1 MREGRIEQWLED
13 DKHELGPGEAVY
25 IEKDVVHGSYTLG
38 DEPAK
43 LTRDPHADRGRGR
56 LRGHRRLRGGA
67 LGLAAVAI
75 VTGSS
80 SGIGRAIAGELAAPR
95 HERGRH
101 LALARARGR
110 RRRRR
115 SSEGG
120 TALGVAAELTDARAA
135 RRALVERALDAF
147 GRLDV
152 LVNNAGA
159 GQVADSETLALA
171 DWQRIIDVDLS
182 APFRCAQA
190 AARPMLAAGR
200 GVIVNVSSLLGHL
213 GLARRAAYGAAKH
226 GLEGLT
232 KTLAVEWAR
241 RGVRV
246 VSVAPAYVATE
257 LLAGTSKAGGF
268 TLEDVAQ
275 RTPLGR
281 LAEPRRWRA
290 SSPSSS
296 PTTRPT

>member
-1 MREGRIEQWLED
+1 MPEAGTQPLSGR
-13 DKHELGPGEAVY
+13 
-25 IEKDVVHGSYTLG
+25 
-38 DEPAK
+38 
-43 LTRDPHADRGRGR
+43 
-56 LRGHRRLRGGA
+56 
-67 LGLAAVAI
+67 VAI

-80 SGIGRAIAGELAAPR
+80 SGIGRAVAGELARRGMTVVVTSRSPDRAAATAAAI
-95 HERGRH
+95 ER
-101 LALARARGR
+101 
-110 RRRRR
+110 
-115 SSEGG
+115 EGG
-120 TALGVAAELTDARAA
+120 TALGVAAELTEPEAPG
-135 RRALVERALDAF
+135 ALVERALDAF
-147 GRLDV
+147 GRLDA

-171 DWQRIIDVDLS
+171 DWQRIIDLDLS

-268 TLEDVAQ
+268 TLEEVAH

-281 LAEPRRWRA
+281 LAEPEEVARVVAFLVSDDA
-290 SSPSSS
+290 SYVTGSSVLVDGGWIADGGWAGMS
-296 PTTRPT
+296 QATTGAP

>member
-1 MREGRIEQWLED
+1 MPEEGTQPL
-13 DKHELGPGEAVY
+13 
-25 IEKDVVHGSYTLG
+25 S
-38 DEPAK
+38 
-43 LTRDPHADRGRGR
+43 GR
-56 LRGHRRLRGGA
+56 
-67 LGLAAVAI
+67 VAI

-80 SGIGRAIAGELAAPR
+80 SGIGRAVAGELARRGMSVVVTSRSPAPAAATAAAI
-95 HERGRH
+95 E
-101 LALARARGR
+101 
-110 RRRRR
+110 
-115 SSEGG
+115 EQGG
-120 TALGVAAELTDARAA
+120 TALAVAVELTDEEGPAQMV
-135 RRALVERALDAF
+135 RRTLDAF
-147 GRLDV
+147 GRLDA

-171 DWQRIIDVDLS
+171 DWQRIIDLDLS

-268 TLEDVAQ
+268 TLDEVAH

-281 LAEPRRWRA
+281 LAEPEEVARVVAFLVSDDA
-290 SSPSSS
+290 SYVTGSSILVDGGWIADGGWAGMS
-296 PTTRPT
+296 QATTGAP

>member
-1 MREGRIEQWLED
+1 MPEQGSQPLSGR
-13 DKHELGPGEAVY
+13 
-25 IEKDVVHGSYTLG
+25 
-38 DEPAK
+38 
-43 LTRDPHADRGRGR
+43 
-56 LRGHRRLRGGA
+56 
-67 LGLAAVAI
+67 VAI

-80 SGIGRAIAGELAAPR
+80 SGIGRAIAGELARRGMSVVVTSRSA
-95 HERGRH
+95 ER
-101 LALARARGR
+101 ARATA
-110 RRRRR
+110 
-115 SSEGG
+115 SAIQEEGG
-120 TALGVAAELTDARAA
+120 TALGVAAALTEPDAPA
-135 RRALVERALDAF
+135 ALVERTLDAF
-147 GRLDV
+147 GHLDV

-159 GQVADSETLALA
+159 GQVAESETLALA

-190 AARPMLAAGR
+190 AAGPMLAAGR
-200 GVIVNVSSLLGHL
+200 GVIVNVSSLAGHL

-268 TLEDVAQ
+268 TLEEVAQ

-281 LAEPRRWRA
+281 LAEPEEVARVVAFLVSDDASYVTGPIVLVDGRWLA
-290 SSPSSS
+290 DGGCAGMSHA
-296 PTTRPT
+296 TTGAR

>member
-1 MREGRIEQWLED
+1 MPAGTQSLSGR
-13 DKHELGPGEAVY
+13 
-25 IEKDVVHGSYTLG
+25 
-38 DEPAK
+38 
-43 LTRDPHADRGRGR
+43 
-56 LRGHRRLRGGA
+56 
-67 LGLAAVAI
+67 VAI

-80 SGIGRAIAGELAAPR
+80 SGIGAAIAGELARRGMRVVVTSRSP
-95 HERGRH
+95 ERAAATVAGIER
-101 LALARARGR
+101 
-110 RRRRR
+110 
-115 SSEGG
+115 EGG
-120 TALGVAAELTDARAA
+120 TALGLAVELTDADAPA
-135 RRALVERALDAF
+135 RMVQRTVDAY
-147 GRLDV
+147 GRLDA

-171 DWQRIIDVDLS
+171 DWQRIIDLDLS

-268 TLEDVAQ
+268 TLEEVAH

-281 LAEPRRWRA
+281 LAAPEEVARVVAFLVSDDA
-290 SSPSSS
+290 SYVTGSSVLVDGGWIADGGWAGMS
-296 PTTRPT
+296 QATTGAP

>member
-1 MREGRIEQWLED
+1 MLEGRTQ
-13 DKHELGPGEAVY
+13 P
-25 IEKDVVHGSYTLG
+25 
-38 DEPAK
+38 
-43 LTRDPHADRGRGR
+43 LTSR
-56 LRGHRRLRGGA
+56 
-67 LGLAAVAI
+67 VAI

-80 SGIGRAIAGELAAPR
+80 SGIGRAIATELAAR
-95 HERGRH
+95 GMSVVVTSRSAER
-101 LALARARGR
+101 AQATAAAI
-110 RRRRR
+110 
-115 SSEGG
+115 EQQGG
-120 TALGVAAELTDARAA
+120 TALGVATELTDADAPA
-135 RRALVERALDAF
+135 ALVTRTLDAF

-171 DWQRIIDVDLS
+171 DWQRIIDLDLS

-200 GVIVNVSSLLGHL
+200 GVIVNVTSLTGHV
-213 GLARRAAYGAAKH
+213 GLPRRAAYGAAKH

-268 TLEDVAQ
+268 TLEEVAH

-281 LAEPRRWRA
+281 LAEPEEVARVVAFLVSDDA
-290 SSPSSS
+290 SYITGSSILVDGGWVADGGWAGMSPS
-296 PTTRPT
+296 TTIGVR

>member
-1 MREGRIEQWLED
+1 MSEEGTQPL
-13 DKHELGPGEAVY
+13 
-25 IEKDVVHGSYTLG
+25 S
-38 DEPAK
+38 
-43 LTRDPHADRGRGR
+43 GR
-56 LRGHRRLRGGA
+56 
-67 LGLAAVAI
+67 VAI

-80 SGIGRAIAGELAAPR
+80 SGIGRAVASELARRGMSVVVTSRSP
-95 HERGRH
+95 ER
-101 LALARARGR
+101 AAAAAAAIEA
-110 RRRRR
+110 
-115 SSEGG
+115 EGG
-120 TALGVAAELTDARAA
+120 TALGVAAELTEPEAPG
-135 RRALVERALDAF
+135 ALVARSLEAF
-147 GRLDV
+147 GRLDA

-171 DWQRIIDVDLS
+171 DWQRIIDLDLS

-190 AARPMLAAGR
+190 ASRPMLAAGR
-200 GVIVNVSSLLGHL
+200 GVIVNVSSLAGHL

-268 TLEDVAQ
+268 TLEEVAH
-275 RTPLGR
+275 RTPIGR
-281 LAEPRRWRA
+281 LAEPEEVARVVAFLVSDDA
-290 SSPSSS
+290 SYVTGSSVLVDGGWIADGGWAGMS
-296 PTTRPT
+296 QATTGAP